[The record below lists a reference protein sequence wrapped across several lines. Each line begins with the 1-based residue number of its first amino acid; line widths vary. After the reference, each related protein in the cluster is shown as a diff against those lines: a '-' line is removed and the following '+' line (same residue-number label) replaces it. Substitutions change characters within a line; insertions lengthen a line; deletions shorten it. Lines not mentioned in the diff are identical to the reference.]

1 MDDSVSKLVRTQQA
15 AIRQFTEPLRA
26 EIRQFTEPLRAEIRQ
41 FTEPLR
47 VAQDAVRQATE
58 WQRMQEDAIRQATE
72 WQRMQEDTIRQAT
85 EWQRMQEDAIRRL
98 TEPLRTQPRPH
109 QPVKASIHRS
119 HSTTLASSR
128 PIAAGLGAPHT
139 ELLRL
144 GRSVVDPPRARQAN
158 DCSLIASQ
166 IPSVCNVAAYAS
178 TNFYESTNGL
188 WLPSRPLP
196 SATEQLTAAH
206 AWHRSCACSPWR
218 APRNA
223 YISRARAMSHWFVLR
238 GSVVFHTHVRSLL
251 AAPNALRMRW
261 RPSIKHAD
269 LPAFSPALA

>member
-26 EIRQFTEPLRAEIRQ
+26 EIRQFTEPLR
-41 FTEPLR
+41 
-47 VAQDAVRQATE
+47 VAQDAVRQDTE
-58 WQRMQEDAIRQATE
+58 WQRMQEDAIRQ
-72 WQRMQEDTIRQAT
+72 DT

-98 TEPLRTQPRPH
+98 TGPLRTQPRPH

-119 HSTTLASSR
+119 HSTTLASSQ

-139 ELLRL
+139 DLLRPCV
-144 GRSVVDPPRARQAN
+144 SVVDPPRARQAN

-166 IPSVCNVAAYAS
+166 IPSVCDVAVCAS
-178 TNFYESTNGL
+178 TNFYESANGL

-196 SATEQLTAAH
+196 SATEQLAAAH
-206 AWHRSCACSPWR
+206 VWHRSYACSPWR

-269 LPAFSPALA
+269 MPTFSPALA